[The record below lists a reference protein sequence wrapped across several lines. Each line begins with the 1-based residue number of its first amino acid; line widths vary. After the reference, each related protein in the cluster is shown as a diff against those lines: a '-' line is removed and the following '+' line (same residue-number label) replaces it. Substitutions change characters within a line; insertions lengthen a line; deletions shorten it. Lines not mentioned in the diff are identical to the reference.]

1 MTSTMSHDCLCTVK
15 TMVSLLGGAIFLRR
29 QMVATALNSLRQS
42 SRRGII
48 DGPLEDILLHKLD
61 FPKLEHDYLT
71 VVSKKWFQDKYGS
84 GKIST
89 IYSPSVPDMPKRLT
103 AVLPLELED
112 GAVIPLPMI
121 IDTGAP
127 GMLYL
132 GSKPLSVLN
141 KLGLIKDVV
150 LSDVFHYRVR
160 GKLTYG
166 FATISEVYA
175 SEVPSIFEAIG
186 SEVRGDI
193 RCNILGLPGIVMLEL
208 MLIREVS

>member
-1 MTSTMSHDCLCTVK
+1 
-15 TMVSLLGGAIFLRR
+15 MVFLLGGAIFLRR
-29 QMVATALNSLRQS
+29 QIVATALNSLRQS

-48 DGPLEDILLHKLD
+48 DGPLEDILLHKVD
-61 FPKLEHDYLT
+61 FPKLEPDYLT
-71 VVSKKWFQDKYGS
+71 VVSKKFFQEKYGS

-89 IYSPSVPDMPKRLT
+89 IYSPSMPYMPKRWT

-112 GAVIPLPMI
+112 GKVIPLPMI
-121 IDTGAP
+121 VGTGAP

-150 LSDVFHYRVR
+150 LSQMFHYRLS

-166 FATISEVYA
+166 STTITEVYA
-175 SEVPSIFEAIG
+175 AEVPNIFEAIG

-193 RCNILGLPGIVMLEL
+193 RCNILGLPGIAMLEL
-208 MLIREVS
+208 LQIREVS